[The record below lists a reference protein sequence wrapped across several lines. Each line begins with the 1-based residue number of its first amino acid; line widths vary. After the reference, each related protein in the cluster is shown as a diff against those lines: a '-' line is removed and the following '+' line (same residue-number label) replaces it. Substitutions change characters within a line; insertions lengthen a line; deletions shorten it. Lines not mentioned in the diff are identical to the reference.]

1 MSMITTNPVH
11 VTVECDRTTG
21 TPRTVHAEGSA
32 IPVLEI
38 ERVRD
43 ESVAYPLT
51 TGPRTVFLVRTPGAR
66 MRLAY
71 AYRSRR
77 WSVIGVEADVLPG
90 LAAA

>member
-1 MSMITTNPVH
+1 MSMATTDPAA
-11 VTVECDRTTG
+11 VTVDCDRITG
-21 TPRTVHAEGSA
+21 TPRTVHAGGDT
-32 IPVLEI
+32 IPVLAV

-43 ESVAYPLT
+43 ESLAYPLT
-51 TGPRTVFLVRTPGAR
+51 TGPRTVFVVRTPGAR

-77 WSVIGVEADVLPG
+77 WSVIGVEAEVVHG